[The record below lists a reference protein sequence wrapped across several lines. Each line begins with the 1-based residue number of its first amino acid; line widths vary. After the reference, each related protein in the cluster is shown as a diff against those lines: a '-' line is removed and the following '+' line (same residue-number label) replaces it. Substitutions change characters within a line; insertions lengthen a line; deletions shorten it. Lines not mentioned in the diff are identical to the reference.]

1 MEYVL
6 RHAQLMES
14 EIEQGEEILTKLV
27 QRLTD
32 MGLGD
37 SISAW
42 LEVGGWVWSLI
53 LSSSQK
59 VVGFGV

>member
-1 MEYVL
+1 MDYVL
-6 RHAQLMES
+6 RHSALMEN

-42 LEVGGWVWSLI
+42 LEVPARTTATTA
-53 LSSSQK
+53 
-59 VVGFGV
+59 